1 MNSIVTPFFAD
12 LMLWLMYIMIG
23 AALLVSGYSV
33 WHGLRTRRKGDDI
46 INGVPAGRIGWC
58 VAIGQWRA
66 VYQCLLVEDHRYVYL
81 YLNPSDHRMF
91 RKRYRQQIPE
101 LNTTSTADI
110 SFMLLIFFLVTSS
123 MDTEKGLLRQMA
135 PPPQEQT
142 EPKDVN
148 KDHVLQVELDGH
160 DQLTCNGKTVDY
172 RALAEE
178 VRTMATINREGHIIT
193 IKTDP
198 ETSYEAYFGMQ
209 NAIAGAY
216 ASLRQDYALKHF
228 GKRYADCD
236 AEQRALLNEY
246 YPQRIS
252 EDLKGGDR

>member
-1 MNSIVTPFFAD
+1 
-12 LMLWLMYIMIG
+12 
-23 AALLVSGYSV
+23 
-33 WHGLRTRRKGDDI
+33 
-46 INGVPAGRIGWC
+46 
-58 VAIGQWRA
+58 
-66 VYQCLLVEDHRYVYL
+66 
-81 YLNPSDHRMF
+81 MF

-123 MDTEKGLLRQMA
+123 MDTQKGLLRQMA

-148 KDHVLQVELDGH
+148 KDHVLQVALDGQN
-160 DQLTCNGKTVDY
+160 QLTCNGKIVDY
-172 RALAEE
+172 QALAEE

-209 NAIAGAY
+209 NAIASAY

-252 EDLKGGDR
+252 EDLKGGDQ

>member
-1 MNSIVTPFFAD
+1 
-12 LMLWLMYIMIG
+12 
-23 AALLVSGYSV
+23 
-33 WHGLRTRRKGDDI
+33 
-46 INGVPAGRIGWC
+46 
-58 VAIGQWRA
+58 
-66 VYQCLLVEDHRYVYL
+66 
-81 YLNPSDHRMF
+81 MF

-148 KDHVLQVELDGH
+148 KDYVLQVALDAKN
-160 DQLTCNGKTVDY
+160 QLTCNGKPVDY
-172 RALAEE
+172 RQLADE
-178 VRTMATINREGHIIT
+178 VRTMAAINREGHIIT
-193 IKTDP
+193 IQTDP

-236 AEQRALLNEY
+236 AEQRALLNQY